1 MESLPKK
8 TDSGIEVKKVYT
20 SEDLPKEIDGNQL
33 PGSFPYTRGVQSD
46 MYRGKLWT
54 MRQYAGF
61 STAEESNQRYHF
73 LLAQGVMGLS
83 VAFDLPTQIGYDA
96 DHDLA
101 DGEVGK
107 VGVSICSLK
116 DMEILF
122 KDIPLD
128 KISTSMTINATGFI
142 LLAFYVALAKQRGV
156 ALSALSGTIQNDIL
170 KEYAARGTYIY
181 PPKPSMR
188 IITDIFEWCSEH
200 LPKWNSI
207 SISGYHIREAG
218 STAVQELAFTLS
230 NGKAYVQAAQAKGL
244 DINVFGKRLSFFF
257 NAHNNLF
264 EEVAKFRAARTMWA
278 KIMKD
283 LGATD
288 EKALMLRFHT
298 QTGGATL
305 TAQQPHNNISRVTV
319 QTIAAVLG
327 GTQSLHTNGF
337 DEALGLPTQEAA
349 SIALRTQQI
358 VAFESGIA
366 DTADPLA
373 GSYFVENLTKEI
385 EDKSW
390 ELMQQ
395 IDQMGGS
402 VAAIE
407 TGFMQN
413 KIAESAYA
421 YQKAIE
427 SNEKIIVGVNQ
438 FRNDSEI
445 DIPILKINESIRQE
459 QIKNLQTLKNNRDHQ
474 KVADCLLAIKTAAK
488 EGTNLMPPVIEAV
501 EAFCTLGEISD
512 ALRTVFGEYQS

>member
-1 MESLPKK
+1 
-8 TDSGIEVKKVYT
+8 
-20 SEDLPKEIDGNQL
+20 
-33 PGSFPYTRGVQSD
+33 
-46 MYRGKLWT
+46 
-54 MRQYAGF
+54 
-61 STAEESNQRYHF
+61 
-73 LLAQGVMGLS
+73 
-83 VAFDLPTQIGYDA
+83 
-96 DHDLA
+96 
-101 DGEVGK
+101 
-107 VGVSICSLK
+107 
-116 DMEILF
+116 
-122 KDIPLD
+122 
-128 KISTSMTINATGFI
+128 
-142 LLAFYVALAKQRGV
+142 
-156 ALSALSGTIQNDIL
+156 L
-170 KEYAARGTYIY
+170 KEYAARGTYIF

-278 KIMKD
+278 RIMKD

-305 TAQQPHNNISRVTV
+305 TAQQAHNNISRVTV

-385 EDKSW
+385 EGKSW

-438 FRNDSEI
+438 FRNDSEV
-445 DIPILKINESIRQE
+445 DIPILKINESIRQD
-459 QIKNLQTLKNNRDHQ
+459 QIKKLNELKSNRDQ
-474 KVADCLLAIKTAAK
+474 QRVTECLLAIKEAAK
-488 EGTNLMPPVIEAV
+488 NGTNLMPPVIEAV

-512 ALRTVFGEYQS
+512 ALRSIFGEYQS

>member
-33 PGSFPYTRGVQSD
+33 PASFPYTRGVQSD